1 MNGYRTI
8 AHESEI
14 EIDIKKSR
22 YIGYAFLVSSAEE
35 ANEKLSALRK
45 RQWDASHHCSAYVL
59 GADKQLQKYSDD
71 GEPQGTAGMP
81 ILQVLH
87 HKDVT
92 NTMVVVVRY
101 FGGVLLGAGGLV
113 RAYSEAAAKALD
125 AAGLCQYV
133 PVVRWG
139 FAVDYAHWAR
149 LDRFLQSS
157 DIQLE
162 QTDYGA
168 EVLCQGLSREEAWE
182 SFRQALYNHCD
193 GRVEVQFAEH
203 AIAPW
208 PID

>member
-14 EIDIKKSR
+14 EIVIKKSR
-22 YIGYAFLVSSAEE
+22 FIGYAFLVATAEE
-35 ANEKLSALRK
+35 ANEKLAALRK

-113 RAYSEAAAKALD
+113 RAYSEAAAKALE

-182 SFRQALYNHCD
+182 PFRQALYNHCD

>member
-14 EIDIKKSR
+14 EIVIKKSR
-22 YIGYAFLVSSAEE
+22 FIGYAFLVSSAEE
-35 ANEKLSALRK
+35 ANEKLAALRK

-139 FAVDYAHWAR
+139 SCRRLRPLGQAGSFFAIVGYPIGTNGLWGGGSLPRAFPR
-149 LDRFLQSS
+149 GSL
-157 DIQLE
+157 
-162 QTDYGA
+162 G
-168 EVLCQGLSREEAWE
+168 VLSP
-182 SFRQALYNHCD
+182 SF
-193 GRVEVQFAEH
+193 V
-203 AIAPW
+203 
-208 PID
+208 

>member
-14 EIDIKKSR
+14 EIVIKKSR
-22 YIGYAFLVSSAEE
+22 FIGYAFLVSSAEE
-35 ANEKLSALRK
+35 ANEKLAALRK

-193 GRVEVQFAEH
+193 AVSYTHLTLPTIRLV
-203 AIAPW
+203 
-208 PID
+208 

>member
-1 MNGYRTI
+1 M
-8 AHESEI
+8 
-14 EIDIKKSR
+14 
-22 YIGYAFLVSSAEE
+22 VSSAEE
-35 ANEKLSALRK
+35 ANEKLAALRK

-157 DIQLE
+157 DTNWNKRTMGRRFSAKGFPARKL
-162 QTDYGA
+162 G
-168 EVLCQGLSREEAWE
+168 VLSP
-182 SFRQALYNHCD
+182 SF
-193 GRVEVQFAEH
+193 V
-203 AIAPW
+203 
-208 PID
+208 

>member
-14 EIDIKKSR
+14 EIVIKKSR
-22 YIGYAFLVSSAEE
+22 FLGYAFLVNSPEQA
-35 ANEKLSALRK
+35 AEKLSALRK
-45 RQWDASHHCSAYVL
+45 QHWDASHHCSAYVL

-87 HKDVT
+87 HKDIT
-92 NTMVVVVRY
+92 DTMVVVVRY

-125 AAGLCQYV
+125 AAGVCQYV
-133 PVVRWG
+133 PVIRCS
-139 FAVDYAHWAR
+139 FAADYARWAR
-149 LDRFLQSS
+149 IERFLQASE
-157 DIQLE
+157 ILLQ

-168 EVLCQGLSREEAWE
+168 EVTCTGLVRTENWETFKTSLSDHCEGRMEFRSVQEE
-182 SFRQALYNHCD
+182 
-193 GRVEVQFAEH
+193 
-203 AIAPW
+203 IAPW
-208 PID
+208 PAD

>member
-8 AHESEI
+8 AQESEI
-14 EIDIKKSR
+14 EIIIKKSR
-22 YIGYAFLVSSAEE
+22 FLGYAFLVSTAEE
-35 ANEKLSALRK
+35 ANEKLTALRK
-45 RQWDASHHCSAYVL
+45 QHWDASHHCSAYVL

-133 PVVRWG
+133 PVIRWG

-149 LDRFLQSS
+149 LDRFLQAA

-168 EVLCQGLSREEAWE
+168 EVCCRGLSREQAWE
-182 SFRQALYNHCD
+182 PFRQALYNHCD
-193 GRVEVQFAEH
+193 GRVEIQFAEH

>member
-14 EIDIKKSR
+14 EIVIKKSR
-22 YIGYAFLVSSAEE
+22 FIGYAFLVSSAEE
-35 ANEKLSALRK
+35 ANEKLAALRK

-101 FGGVLLGAGGLV
+101 FGGVLLGGRWSGACIQRSGRQGVGCGRAVSICPSGPLGVCRRLRPLGQAGSFFAIVGYPIGTNGLWGGGSLP
-113 RAYSEAAAKALD
+113 RAFPRGSL
-125 AAGLCQYV
+125 G
-133 PVVRWG
+133 
-139 FAVDYAHWAR
+139 
-149 LDRFLQSS
+149 
-157 DIQLE
+157 
-162 QTDYGA
+162 
-168 EVLCQGLSREEAWE
+168 VLSP
-182 SFRQALYNHCD
+182 SF
-193 GRVEVQFAEH
+193 V
-203 AIAPW
+203 
-208 PID
+208 

>member
-14 EIDIKKSR
+14 EIVIKKSR
-22 YIGYAFLVSSAEE
+22 FIGYAFLVSSAEE
-35 ANEKLSALRK
+35 ANEKLAALRK

-182 SFRQALYNHCD
+182 AFRQALYNHCD

>member
-14 EIDIKKSR
+14 EIVIKKSR
-22 YIGYAFLVSSAEE
+22 FIGYAFLVSSAEE
-35 ANEKLSALRK
+35 ANEKLAALRK

-182 SFRQALYNHCD
+182 SFRQALYNHC
-193 GRVEVQFAEH
+193 E
-203 AIAPW
+203 
-208 PID
+208 

>member
-14 EIDIKKSR
+14 EIVIKKSR
-22 YIGYAFLVSSAEE
+22 FIGYAFLVSSAEE
-35 ANEKLSALRK
+35 ANEKLAALRK

-81 ILQVLH
+81 ILPEPH
-87 HKDVT
+87 
-92 NTMVVVVRY
+92 
-101 FGGVLLGAGGLV
+101 
-113 RAYSEAAAKALD
+113 
-125 AAGLCQYV
+125 
-133 PVVRWG
+133 VRWG